1 MSSIET
7 AWVHSAKFSTKSV
20 TRKGQAEEVD
30 LAELRVNVDRSRRD
44 GENEDGTPR
53 YRHDRSYWISA
64 EMWGPRVKH
73 LRGRI
78 AKGVSILMA
87 GRYDGQTWT
96 DRESGEE
103 RNRNVFIAE
112 EIALLPRS
120 IESVTFRTKQA
131 DAGNGGGEETP
142 ES

>member
-1 MSSIET
+1 MSSTEN
-7 AWVHSAKFSTKSV
+7 AWVHSVEFSTKSV
-20 TRKGQAEEVD
+20 TRKGQPEEID

-53 YRHDRSYWISA
+53 YRHDRSFWVSV

-87 GRYDGQTWT
+87 GRYDGHTWT
-96 DRESGEE
+96 DKKTGEVIS
-103 RNRNVFIAE
+103 RNVFVAE
-112 EIALLPRS
+112 EIAIQPRS
-120 IESVTFRTKQA
+120 IMDVTFKERQKESAQVP
-131 DAGNGGGEETP
+131 AG
-142 ES
+142 ESGK